1 MDKNNFSDL
10 YSASR
15 KDLYKYC
22 RTLCGNDADDLMQ
35 QTYLKAWENFGFF
48 RGENFPFWLRS
59 IARNIFLDNLRKSK
73 PEYFSEELPE
83 IPDNSIN
90 PEFIAEKR
98 DICRILLK
106 ALKDSLS
113 PVQRMT
119 VILYYYDEKSV
130 SEIANI
136 MQVSENTVKSRLFNA
151 RKKLREELKK
161 FGNIFTCLS
170 LGFAVMKHKLK
181 NIQIPINARITVSAV
196 LTTASM
202 ALISVSYSPPENKFP
217 DTVIKIN
224 ETYTSENLTTT
235 EYKTDIQTSSETASI
250 ERISHA
256 TTKSVYYTMPTSESH
271 TTAFK
276 SEYEE
281 IQDIIPE
288 ESEEGDT
295 EKELTEEKDIQTEYE
310 EDTTMK
316 KEIIAVTTTA
326 VTAFSGISTMNVRA
340 VDKTESTETTVS
352 EIASSLGADTDYF
365 NFVNYVSN
373 SVKADY
379 IAEFNKNCSDIDNY
393 RGVMPQ
399 MTKIAASGHCYGMAV
414 LQVLVHNG
422 IIKPSDI
429 QEGAETIHDIQFN
442 DDVNGIVSY
451 YAATQLY
458 QEKELSD
465 GYYFCNSDY
474 EKQAKDL
481 IEYAEKAMQE
491 DKYFVI
497 NLSGTKFGH
506 AVVGIGCTD
515 GEWTFNDKIYNKCI
529 LTLDSNLQQKDENGN
544 TVAGGFAENT
554 CIYINTEDYNFYIP
568 AYNLGSEDESLYIRG
583 IYDDENFLNYKGCIN
598 PSYELEKDISDLT
611 AIEIDNFTLSDYSL
625 TVDGKTYNGT
635 GEEPL
640 DITVNDIL
648 ISIVGK
654 LDGRMRKYFFSTAD
668 KNIKF
673 SIDEMPEKPKNSSTE
688 FFVTDTDSYSHCYAE
703 GKFDVDFSENR
714 IETNH
719 EGNISMELVSEKSP
733 YNADWQG
740 EPFNMFLIQT
750 TNDFMQNTSTKTA
763 VEINEN
769 GFLLQ
774 TNGQTD
780 AIITLGNRLETEGGW
795 LDYYRTGLDG
805 KHIFRII
812 CTNDIMFK
820 YNTDSDSFDI
830 FIDDDNDNI
839 FDKKIEQ
846 GDIDCNGQADAAD
859 ASLLLKSYAEFSV
872 NNYPPIYNFSP
883 EFADLDGDGAINAA
897 DASLVLQKY
906 AKSATE

>member
-22 RTLCGNDADDLMQ
+22 RTLCGNDSDAQDLMQ

-48 RGENFPFWLRS
+48 RGENFSFWLRS

-73 PEYFSEELPE
+73 CPAEELPE
-83 IPDNSIN
+83 IPDNSQN
-90 PEFIAEKR
+90 PEFVAEKR
-98 DICRILLK
+98 DIGRILLK

-119 VILYYYDEKSV
+119 VIFYYDEKSV

-136 MQVSENTVKSRLFNA
+136 MQCSENTVKSRLFNA

-170 LGFAVMKHKLK
+170 LGFAVLKHKSK
-181 NIQIPINARITVSAV
+181 NIKISVNLRITASAV
-196 LTTASM
+196 LTVTAMTAVSM
-202 ALISVSYSPPENKFP
+202 TNIPYDGKLP
-217 DTVIKIN
+217 DTVITIN
-224 ETYTSENLTTT
+224 ETGTSENLTTT
-235 EYKTDIQTSSETASI
+235 ENKTNIQTSSETAFI

-256 TTKSVYYTMPTSESH
+256 TTKSVYYTMPTEESH

-276 SEYEE
+276 SEYE
-281 IQDIIPE
+281 DFE

-295 EKELTEEKDIQTEYE
+295 EKELTEEKDIQTKYE

-316 KEIIAVTTTA
+316 KELVSAVTTAALT
-326 VTAFSGISTMNVRA
+326 FSGINTMNVNA
-340 VDKTESTETTVS
+340 VDKSDTETTVS
-352 EIASSLGADTDYF
+352 ELAASLGADTDYF
-365 NFVNYVSN
+365 NFINYVSSDVN
-373 SVKADY
+373 GEYSV
-379 IAEFNKNCSDIDNY
+379 EFKKNCSDIDNY

-399 MTKIAASGHCYGMAV
+399 FKTISASGHCYGMAV
-414 LQVLVHNG
+414 LQVLAHNG
-422 IIKPSDI
+422 TIKPSDI
-429 QEGAETIHDIQFN
+429 QEGAETIHDIIF
-442 DDVNGIVSY
+442 DDRVNGIISY

-458 QEKELSD
+458 QEKELTD

-474 EKQAKDL
+474 EKQCRDL
-481 IEYAEKAMQE
+481 IEYAERAMQE

-515 GEWTFNDKIYNKCI
+515 GEWVFNDKKYNKCI
-529 LTLDSNLQQKDENGN
+529 LTLDSNVRTKAENQEEN

-554 CIYINTEDYNFYIP
+554 CIYINTNDYNFYIP

-625 TVDGKTYNGT
+625 TVDGKTYSGT

-640 DITVNDIL
+640 NITVNDQL
-648 ISIVGK
+648 VNLVNKS
-654 LDGRMRKYFFSTAD
+654 MRKYFVSTAD

-673 SIDEMPEKPKNSSTE
+673 SIDEMP
-688 FFVTDTDSYSHCYAE
+688 DDS
-703 GKFDVDFSENR
+703 K
-714 IETNH
+714 ETNLFVSDTENYYFCAAKGKIDVSFSPNRAEVNH
-719 EGNISMELVSEKSP
+719 GKDTLIELVSENSP
-733 YNADWQG
+733 YNAQWRG
-740 EPFNMFLIQT
+740 KPFNVFQINMT
-750 TNDFMQNTSTKTA
+750 GDFMQNTSTKTA

-774 TNGQTD
+774 TDGQTD

-812 CTNDIMFK
+812 CDNDIMFK

-830 FIDDDNDNI
+830 FIDEDKDNI

-846 GDIDCNGQADAAD
+846 GDIDCNGKVDAID

-872 NNYPPIYNFSP
+872 NNYPPIYNFSSKL
-883 EFADLDGDGAINAA
+883 ADLDGNGAINAA
-897 DASLVLQKY
+897 DASMVLAEY
-906 AKSATE
+906 ASSATE

>member
-35 QTYLKAWENFGFF
+35 QTYLKAWENFGSF
-48 RGENFPFWLRS
+48 RGENFSFWLRS
-59 IARNIFLDNLRKSK
+59 VARNIFLDNLRKSK
-73 PEYFSEELPE
+73 CPAEELPE
-83 IPDNSIN
+83 ISDNSNN

-98 DICRILLK
+98 DIGRILLK

-119 VILYYYDEKSV
+119 IILYYYDEKSV

-161 FGNIFTCLS
+161 FGNIFTCMS
-170 LGFAVMKHKLK
+170 LGFAVIKHKLK
-181 NIQIPINARITVSAV
+181 NIQIPVNARITVSAV
-196 LTTASM
+196 MTAASM

-217 DTVIKIN
+217 DTVITIN
-224 ETYTSENLTTT
+224 ETGTSENQTTT
-235 EYKTDIQTSSETASI
+235 ENKTDIQTSSETAFI
-250 ERISHA
+250 EPVSH
-256 TTKSVYYTMPTSESH
+256 TTTNSTYTIPTSESH

-281 IQDIIPE
+281 SQNIIPE

-295 EKELTEEKDIQTEYE
+295 EKELTEENDIQTEYE

-326 VTAFSGISTMNVRA
+326 VTAFSSISTMNVRA

-429 QEGAETIHDIQFN
+429 QEGAETIHDIQFD

-465 GYYFCNSDY
+465 GYYFCNSDH

-481 IEYAEKAMQE
+481 IEYAERAMQE

-568 AYNLGSEDESLYIRG
+568 AYNLSSEDESLYIRG

-598 PSYELEKDISDLT
+598 PNYELEKDISDLT

-648 ISIVGK
+648 TNQFIKS
-654 LDGRMRKYFFSTAD
+654 MRKYFVSTAD

-673 SIDEMPEKPKNSSTE
+673 SIDEIPENTGTSETQLV
-688 FFVTDTDSYSHCYAE
+688 VTDTDSYSTLYAE

-719 EGNISMELVSEKSP
+719 EGNIALELVSEKSP

-740 EPFNMFLIQT
+740 EPFNMFQINMT
-750 TNDFMQNTSTKTA
+750 GDFMQNTGTKTA

-774 TNGQTD
+774 TDGQTD

-812 CTNDIMFK
+812 CNNDIMFK
-820 YNTDSDSFDI
+820 YNDNSDSFDI
-830 FIDDDNDNI
+830 YIDDDKDNI

-872 NNYPPIYNFSP
+872 KNYPPIYNFSP

>member
-1 MDKNNFSDL
+1 MDN
-10 YSASR
+10 
-15 KDLYKYC
+15 
-22 RTLCGNDADDLMQ
+22 
-35 QTYLKAWENFGFF
+35 
-48 RGENFPFWLRS
+48 
-59 IARNIFLDNLRKSK
+59 
-73 PEYFSEELPE
+73 
-83 IPDNSIN
+83 
-90 PEFIAEKR
+90 
-98 DICRILLK
+98 
-106 ALKDSLS
+106 
-113 PVQRMT
+113 
-119 VILYYYDEKSV
+119 
-130 SEIANI
+130 
-136 MQVSENTVKSRLFNA
+136 
-151 RKKLREELKK
+151 
-161 FGNIFTCLS
+161 
-170 LGFAVMKHKLK
+170 KLK
-181 NIQIPINARITVSAV
+181 NIVSFITAFILTVSACPAV
-196 LTTASM
+196 AQAEETQNPDLK
-202 ALISVSYSPPENKFP
+202 AL
-217 DTVIKIN
+217 
-224 ETYTSENLTTT
+224 
-235 EYKTDIQTSSETASI
+235 
-250 ERISHA
+250 
-256 TTKSVYYTMPTSESH
+256 
-271 TTAFK
+271 
-276 SEYEE
+276 
-281 IQDIIPE
+281 
-288 ESEEGDT
+288 
-295 EKELTEEKDIQTEYE
+295 
-310 EDTTMK
+310 
-316 KEIIAVTTTA
+316 
-326 VTAFSGISTMNVRA
+326 
-340 VDKTESTETTVS
+340 
-352 EIASSLGADTDYF
+352 ASSLGADTDYF
-365 NFVNYVSN
+365 NFVNYVSD
-373 SVKADY
+373 SVKDDY
-379 IAEFNKNCSDIDNY
+379 ITKFNKNCSDIDNY
-393 RGVMPQ
+393 KVVMLQ
-399 MTKIAASGHCYGMAV
+399 MAKIAASGHCYGMAV

-442 DDVNGIVSY
+442 DDVNGIISY

-474 EKQAKDL
+474 EKQCRDL
-481 IEYAEKAMQE
+481 IEYAERAMQE

-529 LTLDSNLQQKDENGN
+529 LTLDSNLQQKDEDGN

-554 CIYINTEDYNFYIP
+554 CIYINTDDYNFYIP

-635 GEEPL
+635 YKEPL

-648 ISIVGK
+648 TSIAGK
-654 LDGRMRKYFFSTAD
+654 LDERMRKYFISTAD

-673 SIDEMPEKPKNSSTE
+673 SIDKMPEKPKDSSTE

-714 IETNH
+714 IEINH
-719 EGNISMELVSEKSP
+719 EGSIALELVSEKIP

-740 EPFNMFLIQT
+740 EPFNMFQINAT
-750 TNDFMQNTSTKTA
+750 GDFMKNTSTKTA
-763 VEINEN
+763 IEINEN

-774 TNGQTD
+774 TDGQTD

-820 YNTDSDSFDI
+820 YNADSDSFDI
-830 FIDDDNDNI
+830 YIDDDKDNI

-906 AKSATE
+906 AKSATN

>member
-1 MDKNNFSDL
+1 MMKNRIIS
-10 YSASR
+10 
-15 KDLYKYC
+15 
-22 RTLCGNDADDLMQ
+22 
-35 QTYLKAWENFGFF
+35 
-48 RGENFPFWLRS
+48 
-59 IARNIFLDNLRKSK
+59 
-73 PEYFSEELPE
+73 
-83 IPDNSIN
+83 
-90 PEFIAEKR
+90 
-98 DICRILLK
+98 ILLCLPIISGLPQFTTFS
-106 ALKDSLS
+106 ADNPDLKGL
-113 PVQRMT
+113 
-119 VILYYYDEKSV
+119 
-130 SEIANI
+130 
-136 MQVSENTVKSRLFNA
+136 
-151 RKKLREELKK
+151 
-161 FGNIFTCLS
+161 
-170 LGFAVMKHKLK
+170 
-181 NIQIPINARITVSAV
+181 
-196 LTTASM
+196 
-202 ALISVSYSPPENKFP
+202 
-217 DTVIKIN
+217 
-224 ETYTSENLTTT
+224 
-235 EYKTDIQTSSETASI
+235 
-250 ERISHA
+250 
-256 TTKSVYYTMPTSESH
+256 
-271 TTAFK
+271 
-276 SEYEE
+276 
-281 IQDIIPE
+281 
-288 ESEEGDT
+288 
-295 EKELTEEKDIQTEYE
+295 
-310 EDTTMK
+310 
-316 KEIIAVTTTA
+316 
-326 VTAFSGISTMNVRA
+326 
-340 VDKTESTETTVS
+340 
-352 EIASSLGADTDYF
+352 ASSLGADTDYF
-365 NFVNYVSN
+365 NFVNYVSD
-373 SVKADY
+373 SVKDDY
-379 IAEFNKNCSDIDNY
+379 ITKFNKNCSDIDNY

-442 DDVNGIVSY
+442 DDVNGIISY

-474 EKQAKDL
+474 EKQVKDL
-481 IEYAEKAMQE
+481 IEYAEKAMHE

-497 NLSGTKFGH
+497 NLSGTNFGH

-515 GEWTFNDKIYNKCI
+515 GEWIFNDKIYNKCI
-529 LTLDSNLQQKDENGN
+529 LTLDSNVHEKDGD
-544 TVAGGFAENT
+544 TIAGGFAENA
-554 CIYINTEDYNFYIP
+554 CIYINTDDYNFYIP

-583 IYDDENFLNYKGCIN
+583 VYDDENFLNYKGCIN
-598 PSYELEKDISDLT
+598 PNYELEKDISNLT

-635 GEEPL
+635 YKEPL

-648 ISIVGK
+648 TSIAGK
-654 LDGRMRKYFFSTAD
+654 LDERMRKYFISTAD

-673 SIDEMPEKPKNSSTE
+673 SIDKMPEKPKDSSTE

-714 IETNH
+714 IEINH
-719 EGNISMELVSEKSP
+719 EGSIALELVSEKIP

-740 EPFNMFLIQT
+740 EPFNMFQINAT
-750 TNDFMQNTSTKTA
+750 GDFMKNTSTKTA

-774 TNGQTD
+774 TDGQTD

-830 FIDDDNDNI
+830 FIDDDKDNI

-872 NNYPPIYNFSP
+872 NNYPPIYNFSS
-883 EFADLDGDGAINAA
+883 ELADLDGDGAINAV

-906 AKSATE
+906 AKSATN

>member
-22 RTLCGNDADDLMQ
+22 RNLCGNDADDLMQ
-35 QTYLKAWENFGFF
+35 QTYLKAWENFGSF
-48 RGENFPFWLRS
+48 RGENFSFWLRS

-73 PEYFSEELPE
+73 CPAEELPE
-83 IPDNSIN
+83 IPDNSQN

-98 DICRILLK
+98 DIGRILLK
-106 ALKDSLS
+106 VLKDSLS

-119 VILYYYDEKSV
+119 IILYYYDEKSV

-161 FGNIFTCLS
+161 FRNIFTCLF
-170 LGFAVMKHKLK
+170 LGFAVIKHKLK
-181 NIQIPINARITVSAV
+181 NIQIPVNARITVSAV

-256 TTKSVYYTMPTSESH
+256 TTKSVYYTIPAEESH

-276 SEYEE
+276 SEYE
-281 IQDIIPE
+281 DFE

-295 EKELTEEKDIQTEYE
+295 EKELTEENDIQTEYE

-326 VTAFSGISTMNVRA
+326 VTAFSGISTMSVRA

-442 DDVNGIVSY
+442 DDVNGIISY

-474 EKQAKDL
+474 EKQCRDL

-544 TVAGGFAENT
+544 TIAGGFAENT
-554 CIYINTEDYNFYIP
+554 CIYINTNDYNFYIP

-635 GEEPL
+635 GKEPL

-648 ISIVGK
+648 PSIVGK
-654 LDGRMRKYFFSTAD
+654 LDERMRKYFVSTAD
-668 KNIKF
+668 NNIRF
-673 SIDEMPEKPKNSSTE
+673 SIDEMPENANASATQLY
-688 FFVTDTDSYSHCYAE
+688 VTDTDSYSTLYAE

-719 EGNISMELVSEKSP
+719 EGNVALELVSEKSP

-740 EPFNMFLIQT
+740 EPFNMFQINMT
-750 TNDFMQNTSTKTA
+750 GDFMKNNSTRTA

-774 TNGQTD
+774 TDGQTD

-812 CTNDIMFK
+812 CNNDIMFK
-820 YNTDSDSFDI
+820 YNADSDSFDI
-830 FIDDDNDNI
+830 FIDDDKDNI

>member
-22 RTLCGNDADDLMQ
+22 RNLCGNDADDLMQ
-35 QTYLKAWENFGFF
+35 QTYLKAWENFGSF
-48 RGENFPFWLRS
+48 RGENFSFWLRS

-73 PEYFSEELPE
+73 CPAEELPE
-83 IPDNSIN
+83 IPDNSQN

-98 DICRILLK
+98 DIGRILLK
-106 ALKDSLS
+106 VLKDSLS

-119 VILYYYDEKSV
+119 IILYYYDEKSV

-161 FGNIFTCLS
+161 FRNIFTCLF
-170 LGFAVMKHKLK
+170 LGFAVIKHKLK
-181 NIQIPINARITVSAV
+181 NIQIPVNARITVSAV

-256 TTKSVYYTMPTSESH
+256 TTKSVYYTIPAEESH

-276 SEYEE
+276 SEYE
-281 IQDIIPE
+281 DFE

-295 EKELTEEKDIQTEYE
+295 EKELTEENDIQTEYE

-326 VTAFSGISTMNVRA
+326 VTAFSGISTMSVRA

-442 DDVNGIVSY
+442 DDVNGIISY

-474 EKQAKDL
+474 EKQCRDL

-544 TVAGGFAENT
+544 TIAGGFAENT
-554 CIYINTEDYNFYIP
+554 CIYINTNDYNFYIP

-635 GEEPL
+635 GKEPL

-648 ISIVGK
+648 PSIVGK
-654 LDGRMRKYFFSTAD
+654 LDERMRKYFVSTAD
-668 KNIKF
+668 NNIRF
-673 SIDEMPEKPKNSSTE
+673 SIDEMPENANASATQLY
-688 FFVTDTDSYSHCYAE
+688 VTDTDSYSTLYAE

-719 EGNISMELVSEKSP
+719 EGNVALELVSEKSP

-740 EPFNMFLIQT
+740 EPFNMFQINMT
-750 TNDFMQNTSTKTA
+750 GDFMKNNSTRTA

-774 TNGQTD
+774 TDGQTD

-812 CTNDIMFK
+812 CNNDIMFK
-820 YNTDSDSFDI
+820 YNADSDSFDI
-830 FIDDDNDNI
+830 FIDDDKDNI

-872 NNYPPIYNFSP
+872 NNYPPIYNFSS
-883 EFADLDGDGAINAA
+883 ELADLDGDGAINAA

>member
-22 RTLCGNDADDLMQ
+22 RTLCGNDSDAQDLMQ

-48 RGENFPFWLRS
+48 RGENFSFWLRS

-73 PEYFSEELPE
+73 CPAEELPE
-83 IPDNSIN
+83 IPDNSQN
-90 PEFIAEKR
+90 PEFVAEKR
-98 DICRILLK
+98 DIGRILLK

-119 VILYYYDEKSV
+119 VIFYYYDEKSV

-136 MQVSENTVKSRLFNA
+136 MQCSENTVKSRLFNA
-151 RKKLREELKK
+151 TKKLREELKK

-170 LGFAVMKHKLK
+170 LGFAVLKHKSK
-181 NIQIPINARITVSAV
+181 NIKISVNLRITASAV
-196 LTTASM
+196 LTVTAMTAVSM
-202 ALISVSYSPPENKFP
+202 TNIPYDGKLP
-217 DTVIKIN
+217 DTVITIN
-224 ETYTSENLTTT
+224 ETGTSENLTTT
-235 EYKTDIQTSSETASI
+235 ENKTNIQTSSETAFI

-256 TTKSVYYTMPTSESH
+256 TTKSVYYTMPTEESH

-276 SEYEE
+276 SEYE
-281 IQDIIPE
+281 DFE

-295 EKELTEEKDIQTEYE
+295 EKELTEEKDIQTKYE

-316 KEIIAVTTTA
+316 KELVSAVTTAALT
-326 VTAFSGISTMNVRA
+326 FSGINTMNVNA
-340 VDKTESTETTVS
+340 VDKSDTETTVS
-352 EIASSLGADTDYF
+352 ELAASLGADTDYF
-365 NFVNYVSN
+365 NFINYVSSDVN
-373 SVKADY
+373 GEYSV
-379 IAEFNKNCSDIDNY
+379 EFKKNCSDIDNY

-399 MTKIAASGHCYGMAV
+399 FKTISASGHCYGMAV
-414 LQVLVHNG
+414 LQVLAHNG
-422 IIKPSDI
+422 TIKPSDI
-429 QEGAETIHDIQFN
+429 QEGAETIHDIIF
-442 DDVNGIVSY
+442 DDRVNGIISY

-458 QEKELSD
+458 QEKELTD

-474 EKQAKDL
+474 EKQCRDL
-481 IEYAEKAMQE
+481 IEYAERAMQE

-515 GEWTFNDKIYNKCI
+515 GEWVFNDKKYNKCI
-529 LTLDSNLQQKDENGN
+529 LTLDSNVRTKAENQEEN

-554 CIYINTEDYNFYIP
+554 CIYINTNDYNFYIP

-625 TVDGKTYNGT
+625 TVDGKTYSGT

-640 DITVNDIL
+640 NITVNDQL
-648 ISIVGK
+648 VNLVNKS
-654 LDGRMRKYFFSTAD
+654 MRKYFVSTAD

-673 SIDEMPEKPKNSSTE
+673 SIDEMP
-688 FFVTDTDSYSHCYAE
+688 DDS
-703 GKFDVDFSENR
+703 K
-714 IETNH
+714 ETNLFVSDTENYYFCAAKGKIDVSFSPNRAEVNH
-719 EGNISMELVSEKSP
+719 GKDTLIELVSENSP
-733 YNADWQG
+733 YNAQWRG
-740 EPFNMFLIQT
+740 KPFNVFQINMT
-750 TNDFMQNTSTKTA
+750 GDFMQNTSTKTA

-774 TNGQTD
+774 TDGQTD

-812 CTNDIMFK
+812 CDNDIMFK

-830 FIDDDNDNI
+830 FIDEDKDNI

-846 GDIDCNGQADAAD
+846 GDIDCNGKVDAID

-872 NNYPPIYNFSP
+872 NNYPPIYNFSSKL
-883 EFADLDGDGAINAA
+883 ADLDGNGAINAA
-897 DASLVLQKY
+897 DASMVLAEY
-906 AKSATE
+906 ASSATE